1 MDLQKVFEALDKSM
15 GLNDYL
21 IAQFCTNLEA
31 LELCLPN
38 LYARFCTYR
47 AKEPFYF
54 FEDKDGSYNIVFKDT
69 NTRLYPSNPKEYT
82 ALNINAFIKNSAPI
96 KYRFYNQYDY
106 FGSIHFK
113 YANETADILDKANSQ
128 RFTLE
133 KLKHMPVCTMYGCG
147 LGYHIGDLF
156 SKVEIANLVLI
167 ETNPDLFYAS
177 LFTFDWSSFL
187 KFMQENKNGIKIIID
202 DDIDRIVS
210 EYKSFYIRFG
220 KFLSNYYVPFAFK
233 SSPLHAKIHDAVL
246 KTIRDD
252 MFGLSFVDD
261 HLFAISH
268 ASDVISKKRNLFAR
282 DKQLQ
287 DNIKDIPVFVIA
299 NGPSLMQDVA
309 FLQKNQ
315 DKALIVAC
323 GTALDTLYNLGI
335 KPDFY
340 AITERTCDILP
351 TIEIFN
357 RDGFLDDI
365 VLLASEVV
373 HPKIAALFKRHIIF
387 NKANETILWLFLQ
400 KKEYIDFAMRWKSV
414 VLMNPLVAN
423 FGLSSVLSMGF
434 LHVYLFGMDNGKA
447 IENESSTQDTS
458 THAKA
463 SIVYKDNLGDKD
475 GHEFNSIKGLDI
487 VGEGNF
493 CKKVLTN
500 HNYKTCAKYL
510 AQAITCYK
518 EDDGLLCNVIN
529 CSNGLR
535 IDNTK
540 PCHSD
545 SLDFTD
551 NKDIDKKKTI
561 DAIFSCTFVPS
572 FTIDDIKAL
581 LNKDVYKEIVDSICS
596 LLEVRPLSRT
606 SMCISMQDICLYIH
620 DMHQTVDKIWASM
633 IEGSIESFFVQA
645 MYALYSIED
654 EKSAL
659 DTAYEITTRLRYLLK
674 DSIKLF
680 DLLPYY
686 IQSDHLKL
694 LDNIIGFDH
703 EKSLALR
710 DFKEW
715 ILFTDDEIK
724 TLSKKVQV
732 FKKRV

>member
-1 MDLQKVFEALDKSM
+1 MDLQKVFEAIDKSM

-31 LELCLPN
+31 LERFLPN
-38 LYARFCTYR
+38 LYKRFCYYR
-47 AKEPFYF
+47 ANKPFYF
-54 FEDKDGSYNIVFKDT
+54 FEDEDLSYNIVFKNT
-69 NTRLYPSNPKEYT
+69 NTRLYPKNPKEYT
-82 ALNINAFIKNSAPI
+82 ALNIKAFIEKSAPI
-96 KYRFYNQYDY
+96 KFRFYNQHDY
-106 FGSIHFK
+106 FGSIHFR
-113 YANETADILDKANSQ
+113 YANETADILDKANIQSL
-128 RFTLE
+128 TLD
-133 KLKHMPVCTMYGCG
+133 KIKHMPVCTMYGCG

-156 SKVEIANLVLI
+156 SKVDIANLVLI
-167 ETNPDLFYAS
+167 ETDPDLFYAS
-177 LFTFDWSSFL
+177 LFTFDWASFL
-187 KFMQENKNGIKIIID
+187 NFMQENKNGIKIIID
-202 DDIDRIVS
+202 NDIDAIVS
-210 EYKSFYIRFG
+210 EYKGFYTRFG

-246 KTIRDD
+246 KTIRED

-268 ASDVISKKRNLFAR
+268 ASDVIAKKRNLFDR
-282 DKQLQ
+282 KKHIQ
-287 DNIKDIPVFVIA
+287 KDINNIPVFVIA
-299 NGPSLMQDVA
+299 NGPSLMQDAA

-340 AITERTCDILP
+340 AVTEKTCDILP
-351 TIEIFN
+351 TIELFN

-373 HPKIAALFKRHIIF
+373 HPKITALFKRHIIF

-414 VLMNPLVAN
+414 ILMNPLVAN
-423 FGLSSVLSMGF
+423 FGLSSILSMGF
-434 LHVYLFGMDNGKA
+434 VHVYLFGMDNGKA
-447 IENESSTQDTS
+447 IEDDSYIQDTS

-463 SIVYKDNLGDKD
+463 SLVYKDNFGDKE
-475 GHEFNSIKGLDI
+475 GFSFNSINGLDS

-493 CKKVLTN
+493 CKRVLTN
-500 HNYKTCAKYL
+500 HNYKTCARYL
-510 AQAITCYK
+510 GQAIECYK
-518 EDDGLLCNVIN
+518 KDDGLVCSVTN
-529 CSNGLR
+529 CSNGLK

-540 PCHSD
+540 SCHSAQ
-545 SLDFTD
+545 LDFTD
-551 NKDIDKKKTI
+551 NKVIDKNKAI
-561 DAIFSCTFVPS
+561 DAILACTFVCPH
-572 FTIDDIKAL
+572 TIYDIKDL
-581 LNKDVYKEIVDSICS
+581 LKKDVYKEIVDSICS
-596 LLEVRPLSRT
+596 LLCKRSTSRT
-606 SMCISMQDICLYIH
+606 SMCILMQDICLYIH
-620 DMHQTVDKIWASM
+620 DMHETVDKIWASM

-659 DTAYEITTRLRYLLK
+659 DAAYEITTRLRYLLS
-674 DSIKLF
+674 DSKKLF

-686 IQSDHLKL
+686 IQSKHLNI
-694 LDNIIGFDH
+694 LDNTIGFDH
-703 EKSLALR
+703 EKSLAIR

-715 ILFTDDEIK
+715 VLFTDDEIK